1 MDNSIKKNVSAEL
14 QLISKG
20 PLRVEGNFVVLA
32 PDGKPFE
39 LETPNEV
46 YLCVCGHSS
55 NKPFCDGN
63 HKKTFIK

>member
-1 MDNSIKKNVSAEL
+1 MENSTKKRVSAEL
-14 QLISKG
+14 QIISKG

-32 PDGKPFE
+32 PDGKQFKHE
-39 LETPNEV
+39 NPNEV

-55 NKPFCDGN
+55 NKPFCDGS